1 MNYQT
6 SKGSLDQSTIPVF
19 DYYFNA
25 WGHSLSTY
33 AKVSEKLTFLT
44 PQYAHVRVRIR
55 GLEMFV
61 FRNILRTYLMDDPLC
76 GNVNKTF
83 FKLQPP

>member
-33 AKVSEKLTFLT
+33 AKVSERLTFLT
-44 PQYAHVRVRIR
+44 P
-55 GLEMFV
+55 
-61 FRNILRTYLMDDPLC
+61 
-76 GNVNKTF
+76 
-83 FKLQPP
+83 